1 MKTFNKVLINDDHD
15 AIVESVAHVLS
26 MNGVEVIHKTQYCD
40 EAYLQ
45 LKKAELDGAPYELLI
60 TDLSFKSDHRN
71 VELGSGEDLIE
82 RIRMEKL
89 EIPIIVYS
97 MKDQL
102 QKVRGLV
109 KKYDV
114 NGYVCKD
121 RNGSKELNEA
131 IKAVAT
137 GDLFLSP
144 QVSKALQ
151 PKSKME
157 IDDFDIKLI
166 NLLSKG
172 LSQEDIS
179 DDLKS
184 KSITPNSLSTIEKR
198 LNKLKI
204 QFRANNSIHLV
215 AITKDLGLI

>member
-1 MKTFNKVLINDDHD
+1 MKTFKKALINDDHD

-71 VELGSGEDLIE
+71 IELGSGEDLIE
-82 RIRMEKL
+82 RVRMEKL

>member
-1 MKTFNKVLINDDHD
+1 MMKFKRVLINDDHD
-15 AIVESVAHVLS
+15 AIVESVAQVLKF
-26 MNGVEVIHKTQYCD
+26 NGITVIDKTQYCD

-45 LKKAELDGAPYELLI
+45 LKKAELEGNSYDLLI
-60 TDLSFKSDHRN
+60 TDLSFKGDHRS
-71 VELGSGEDLIE
+71 VKLRSGEDLIE
-82 RIRMEKL
+82 KVRAESS

-109 KKYDV
+109 KKQGI

-131 IKAVAT
+131 IKAVLT

-157 IDDFDIKLI
+157 IDDFDIQLI

-184 KSITPNSLSTIEKR
+184 KSISPNSISTIEKR

-204 QFRANNSIHLV
+204 QFRANNTIHLV

>member
-1 MKTFNKVLINDDHD
+1 MKTLKKVLINDDHD
-15 AIVESVAHVLS
+15 AIVESVAQVLEKS
-26 MNGVEVIHKTQYCD
+26 GVAEIDKTQYCD

-45 LKKAELDGAPYELLI
+45 LKKAELEKKPYDLII
-60 TDLSFKSDHRN
+60 TDLSFKSDYRN
-71 VELGSGEDLIE
+71 ATLVSGEDLIE
-82 RIRMEKL
+82 QIRVDKL
-89 EIPIIVYS
+89 AIPIIVYS

-102 QKVRGLV
+102 QKVRGLI
-109 KKYDV
+109 KKQGI

-121 RNGSKELNEA
+121 RNGSKELSTA
-131 IKAVAT
+131 IKAVLA

-144 QVSKALQ
+144 QVDKALQ

-157 IDDFDIKLI
+157 IDDFDIQLI

-172 LSQEDIS
+172 FSQEDIS
-179 DDLKS
+179 EDLKS

-204 QFRANNSIHLV
+204 QFRANNTIHLV

>member
-1 MKTFNKVLINDDHD
+1 MKFKRVLINDDHD
-15 AIVESVAHVLS
+15 AIVESVAQVLKS
-26 MNGVEVIHKTQYCD
+26 NGITAIDKTQYCD

-45 LKKAELDGAPYELLI
+45 LKKAELEGNSYDLLI
-60 TDLSFKSDHRN
+60 TDLSFKGDHRS
-71 VELGSGEDLIE
+71 VKLRSGEDLIE
-82 RIRMEKL
+82 KVRAASS

-131 IKAVAT
+131 VKSIAA

-157 IDDFDIKLI
+157 IDDFDIQLI

>member
-1 MKTFNKVLINDDHD
+1 MKLKRVLINDDHD
-15 AIVESVAHVLS
+15 AIVESVAQVLRS
-26 MNGVEVIHKTQYCD
+26 NGITEIDKAQYCD

-45 LKKAELDGAPYELLI
+45 LKKAELEEKPYDLLI
-60 TDLSFKSDHRN
+60 TDLSFKSDHRD
-71 VELGSGEDLIE
+71 VKLVSGEDLIE
-82 RIRMEKL
+82 KL
-89 EIPIIVYS
+89 REEETTIPIIVYS
-97 MKDQL
+97 MKDQI

-109 KKYDV
+109 NKNGI

-131 IKAVAT
+131 ITAVLN
-137 GDLFLSP
+137 GNLFLSP

-151 PKSKME
+151 PKSNME
-157 IDDFDIKLI
+157 IDDFDIQLI

-172 LSQEDIS
+172 LSQEEIS

-204 QFRANNSIHLV
+204 QFRANNTIHLI

>member
-1 MKTFNKVLINDDHD
+1 MKTFKKVLINDDHD

-26 MNGVEVIHKTQYCD
+26 MNGVGVIHKTQYCD

-82 RIRMEKL
+82 RVRMEKL

-157 IDDFDIKLI
+157 IDDFDIQLI